1 MSSTSRIERV
11 RPAVVEFEGGRTWIA
26 DPSELIQRASHA
38 LVLEEGIWLID
49 PVDAPGITAL
59 IDDLGPVAGVVVLL
73 DRHTRDAAAFA
84 NRYDCSVWIPER
96 FDGVSKKLDA
106 PIERFD
112 DTGGVRSAGERSDVE
127 RFDGERSDVKRS
139 DGERSD
145 GFATLGDS
153 RLEAFVVGDSRLFRE
168 TGLYDPEL
176 GTLVVPETLG
186 TAAYFRTGAERLG
199 VNPLRRF
206 KPPRSRFESFE
217 PERVL
222 VGHGRPVTTDATEAL
237 HYALEGTRRRI
248 PRLYVEAFRRFLP
261 I

>member
-1 MSSTSRIERV
+1 MSSTSRIERA

-38 LVLEEGIWLID
+38 LVLEAGIWLID

-96 FDGVSKKLDA
+96 FNGVSKKLDA
-106 PIERFD
+106 PVERFD
-112 DTGGVRSAGERSDVE
+112 DTGGVRS
-127 RFDGERSDVKRS
+127 DGN
-139 DGERSD
+139 
-145 GFATLGDS
+145 ATLGDS

-168 TGLYDPEL
+168 TALYDPEL

-206 KPPRSRFESFE
+206 RPPRSRFESFE

-248 PRLYVEAFRRFLP
+248 PRLYAEAFRRFLP
-261 I
+261 V